1 MVVVEL
7 RTQFI
12 MKGIT
17 LLSAFEWD
25 KATRPLLYGQ
35 ADYAYDKPL
44 TKPELEEGNPIRLYT
59 LDEIAAMTEP
69 LGMQIQ

>member
-25 KATRPLLYGQ
+25 KATRTLLYGQ
-35 ADYAYDKPL
+35 ADYAYDKP
-44 TKPELEEGNPIRLYT
+44 RRQSDQAVYT
-59 LDEIAAMTEP
+59 
-69 LGMQIQ
+69 G

>member
-1 MVVVEL
+1 MVAVEL

-12 MKGIT
+12 MKWIT

-25 KATRPLLYGQ
+25 KATRTLLYGQ

-44 TKPELEEGNPIRLYT
+44 TKPELEEGNPISLYT